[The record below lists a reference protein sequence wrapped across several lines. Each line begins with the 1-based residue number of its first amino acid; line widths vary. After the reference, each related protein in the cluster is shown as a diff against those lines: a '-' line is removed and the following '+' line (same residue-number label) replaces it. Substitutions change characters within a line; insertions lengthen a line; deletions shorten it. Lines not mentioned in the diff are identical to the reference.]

1 MEERSKHNKDC
12 LKCQEDF
19 IWYEKEAWWDFKGS
33 TDTKLIKCP
42 YCGCVQPVKYIEQIN
57 PNIDKRYFG

>member
-1 MEERSKHNKDC
+1 MEEKSKHNKSC
-12 LKCQEDF
+12 LGCKNNF
-19 IWYEKEAWWDFKGS
+19 IWYEKDTWWDFKGS

-42 YCGCVQPVKYIEQIN
+42 YCGCIQSVKYIEQIN